1 MAIATAAFGQL
12 ALGCGP
18 PPENPNLLPR
28 REMLGRELAL
38 ALTYDQLAPPD
49 VAELLAQGA
58 DPNSRAP
65 QKLTPNPLGHRNTAL
80 MAAAY
85 FGHPEIVGML
95 LQAGA
100 NPCAQDLNGANA
112 GWFSAEGLRAFADA
126 PRRHDGVQYLLS
138 GARCQ

>member
-1 MAIATAAFGQL
+1 MAIAAGALGQV
-12 ALGCGP
+12 ALGCGA

-49 VAELLAQGA
+49 VAELLSQGA

-65 QKLTPNPLGHRNTAL
+65 SKLTPNPLGHRNTAL

-100 NPCAQDLNGANA
+100 NPCVRDDNGADA
-112 GWFSAEGLRAFADA
+112 RWFTAEGWRAFADA
-126 PRRHDGVQYLLS
+126 PRRHDGVQHLLA
-138 GARCQ
+138 GARCY